1 MTNEEQRILSMMDI
15 SCEKTHGFN
24 CPGCDTAI
32 SKIVAEAERRGEV
45 KAWEE
50 ARDIVMDEA
59 VGYTEE
65 ALATDGMGEISA
77 EFKSEALRFIQGV
90 FDAKLNALK

>member
-1 MTNEEQRILSMMDI
+1 MTPKELEAIEEREWWNDGTFKGDLRKDVES
-15 SCEKTHGFN
+15 
-24 CPGCDTAI
+24 
-32 SKIVAEAERRGEV
+32 IVAEAERRGERR
-45 KAWEE
+45 AWEE

-65 ALATDGMGEISA
+65 ALATDGMGKISA